1 MGYIGAVG
9 PAYDPTRATVPQFDA
24 ERFSG
29 NNSAVAFTLLRQV
42 VSPTDVDVFVEN
54 VRQEPIVAYS
64 IVNGS
69 TLTFTEA
76 PQTGTNNIYVIYR
89 GSGMSNYAFVPDG
102 SISYAKLANN
112 IRQFN
117 VDNFTA
123 NGTGQTFTLS
133 ETPAT
138 ANTVIAAIDGVVQT
152 APSNYNISGSTIIF
166 TSAPAASANVTVRHL
181 GFRTTSTVTA
191 LSAASVTAT
200 ELADG
205 AVTNAKLAG
214 SITSD
219 KISSVNGA
227 SLLANTIPVNTVSG
241 NVIVANTVSNSA
253 FTTGAVESYMR
264 ANNLDF
270 GLRNRIINGD
280 MRIDQRNVGA
290 SKTISDTGDITY
302 TVDRWAAYGNQTSKF
317 TVQQDSSANTVAGF
331 TSSLK
336 VTSLSGYSVL
346 AGDTFSMRQNIEGFN
361 FADLNWGTANAKTI
375 TLSFWVRSSLT
386 GTFGGSLR
394 NSGNNYSYPFSYT
407 ILAAN
412 TWEQKI
418 ITVAGPTAGTWIGA
432 TNGIGTHLIF
442 SLGTGTTGSGP
453 AGSWSGTNYES
464 VTGGTSIVGTNGA
477 TWYITGVQLEEGS
490 QATPFE
496 YRHHTTELQL
506 CQRYFQ
512 KSYRPEVVPGTA
524 LPNDY
529 DGQGAQ
535 FSGPTII
542 NANIFGGAVS
552 FPVSMRTSAT
562 IKTYDCAGTIDK
574 LSSLSNGGAI
584 TNGVNANLANAGTS
598 LVNFRLYNVANYGF
612 VVAFTASAEL

>member
-253 FTTGAVESYMR
+253 FTTGSIENYLR
-264 ANNLDF
+264 NQTLDF
-270 GLRNRIINGD
+270 GMRNRIINGA
-280 MRIDQRNVGA
+280 MRIDQRNAGA
-290 SKTISDTGDITY
+290 AVTPGSGSTY
-302 TVDRWAAYGNQTSKF
+302 TLDRWASSQSASSKF
-317 TVQQDSSANTVAGF
+317 SVQQDSSANTVAGF

-336 VTSLSGYSVL
+336 VTSLSAYSPTS
-346 AGDTFSMRQNIEGFN
+346 GEEFIMYQPIEGLN
-361 FADLNWGTANAKTI
+361 ISDLGWGTASAKPV

-394 NSGNNYSYPFSYT
+394 NSATNRSYPFSY
-407 ILAAN
+407 IISVAN
-412 TWEQKI
+412 TWEYK
-418 ITVAGPTAGTWIGA
+418 TVTIAGDTSGTWLTTNGVGIYVSFGLGAGSSRVGTAGAWAGADYASATGA
-432 TNGIGTHLIF
+432 T
-442 SLGTGTTGSGP
+442 
-453 AGSWSGTNYES
+453 S
-464 VTGGTSIVGTNGA
+464 VVGTNGA

-490 QATPFE
+490 VPTSFE
-496 YRHHTTELQL
+496 YRQHGTEFDL
-506 CQRYFQ
+506 CRRYFEKINFTNVGGANQ
-512 KSYRPEVVPGTA
+512 YVGGGVGMAYDTNDARIQLQYYPKRASATA
-524 LPNDY
+524 T
-529 DGQGAQ
+529 
-535 FSGPTII
+535 FSG
-542 NANIFGGAVS
+542 
-552 FPVSMRTSAT
+552 T
-562 IKTYDCAGTIDK
+562 IKF
-574 LSSLSNGGAI
+574 
-584 TNGVNANLANAGTS
+584 ANAGSNSGNLTTA
-598 LVNFRLYNVANYGF
+598 LFDNAGTDTTLLYRNDLSGLTRGQAYQLSAQATNTYVSF
-612 VVAFTASAEL
+612 SAEL

>member
-200 ELADG
+200 EIVDG

-219 KISSVNGA
+219 KLVSVNA
-227 SLLANTIPVNTVSG
+227 ALL
-241 NVIVANTVSNSA
+241 VANTVSNSA
-253 FTTGAVESYMR
+253 FATGTIENYMR
-264 ANNLDF
+264 SQTLDF
-270 GLRNRIINGD
+270 GMRNRIINGA
-280 MRIDQRNVGA
+280 MRIDQRNSGA
-290 SKTISDTGDITY
+290 AVTPTADATY
-302 TVDRWAAYGNQTSKF
+302 TLDRWKARLSQSSKYS
-317 TVQQDSSANTVAGF
+317 VQQDSSANTVAGF

-336 VTSLSGYSVL
+336 VTSLSAYSVG
-346 AGDTFSMRQNIEGFN
+346 ASDFFAIQHVIEGFN
-361 FADLNWGTANAKTI
+361 VADLRFGTADARPITI
-375 TLSFWVRSSLT
+375 SFWVRSSLT
-386 GTFGGSLR
+386 GTFGGSVYNDGGSR
-394 NSGNNYSYPFSYT
+394 NYPFTYT
-407 ILAAN
+407 ISSAN
-412 TWEQKI
+412 TWEQKS
-418 ITVAGPTAGTWIGA
+418 ITIAGDTSGTWATTSGAGLQLQFGLGVGSTYSGTAGAWAATNYLSATGA
-432 TNGIGTHLIF
+432 T
-442 SLGTGTTGSGP
+442 
-453 AGSWSGTNYES
+453 S
-464 VTGGTSIVGTNGA
+464 VVGTNGA

-490 QATPFE
+490 TPTSFE
-496 YRHHTTELQL
+496 YQQYGTELAL
-506 CQRYFQ
+506 CQRYYYPITLP
-512 KSYRPEVVPGTA
+512 KDTNIAYPAVVYSATTTLIQA
-524 LPNDY
+524 
-529 DGQGAQ
+529 
-535 FSGPTII
+535 
-542 NANIFGGAVS
+542 
-552 FPVSMRTSAT
+552 FPITLSMRTNPT
-562 IKTYDCAGTIDK
+562 ITTTIGTSKPTFNRYDAGSSSQQTITSFSGSGRSSSNVYWLELQFTAASSWGTAKHTGTIEWD
-574 LSSLSNGGAI
+574 S
-584 TNGVNANLANAGTS
+584 GTS
-598 LVNFRLYNVANYGF
+598 STLNL
-612 VVAFTASAEL
+612 SAEL

>member
-24 ERFSG
+24 ERFNG
-29 NNSAVAFTLLRQV
+29 DNSTVAFTLLRQV
-42 VSPTDVDVFVEN
+42 VSPTDVEVFVEN

-64 IVNGS
+64 IVNGNI
-69 TLTFTEA
+69 LTFTEA

-152 APSNYNISGSTIIF
+152 APSNYSISGSTIIF

-181 GFRTTSTVTA
+181 GFRTTATVTA
-191 LSAASVTAT
+191 LSASSVTAT

-253 FTTGAVESYMR
+253 FATGTIENYLRSQT
-264 ANNLDF
+264 LDF
-270 GLRNRIINGD
+270 GMRNRIINGA
-280 MRIDQRNVGA
+280 MRIDQRNAGA
-290 SKTISDTGDITY
+290 AVTPASGNY
-302 TVDRWAAYGNQTSKF
+302 TLDRWQTTASQSAKYS
-317 TVQQDSSANTVAGF
+317 VQQDSSANTVAGF

-336 VTSLSGYSVL
+336 VTSLSAYTVGAGENFTILQTVEGY
-346 AGDTFSMRQNIEGFN
+346 NI
-361 FADLNWGTANAKTI
+361 ADLRWGTANARPV

-386 GTFGGSLR
+386 GTFGGAL
-394 NSGNNYSYPFSYT
+394 NNAGTRSYPFTYT
-407 ILAAN
+407 ISSAN
-412 TWEQKI
+412 TWEQKF
-418 ITVAGPTAGTWIGA
+418 ITIPGDTSGTWGSTNSYGIQTWFGLGVGSTYSGTANAWAGANYISATGA
-432 TNGIGTHLIF
+432 T
-442 SLGTGTTGSGP
+442 
-453 AGSWSGTNYES
+453 S
-464 VTGGTSIVGTNGA
+464 VVGTNGA
-477 TWYITGVQLEEGS
+477 TWQITGVQLEEGS
-490 QATPFE
+490 VPTSFE
-496 YRHHTTELQL
+496 YRQYGTELAL
-506 CQRYFQ
+506 CQRYFEVIGVDSQ
-512 KSYRPEVVPGTA
+512 SLFADTYSNTGNVAIYSGAYNVNKRVVPTLTQFGTFTTSFTDSVFSVR
-524 LPNDY
+524 PSK
-529 DGQGAQ
+529 QG
-535 FSGPTII
+535 FVMWYGT
-542 NANIFGGAVS
+542 GGTGRS
-552 FPVSMRTSAT
+552 YWYNET
-562 IKTYDCAGTIDK
+562 
-574 LSSLSNGGAI
+574 NGGIYA
-584 TNGVNANLANAGTS
+584 T
-598 LVNFRLYNVANYGF
+598 
-612 VVAFTASAEL
+612 AEL

>member
-42 VSPTDVDVFVEN
+42 VSPTDVEVFVEN

-123 NGTGQTFTLS
+123 NGSGTTFTLS

-191 LSAASVTAT
+191 LSAGSVTAT
-200 ELADG
+200 EIVDG

-227 SLLANTIPVNTVSG
+227 SLLANTIAVNTVSG

-253 FTTGAVESYMR
+253 FATGTIENYMR
-264 ANNLDF
+264 SQTLDF
-270 GLRNRIINGD
+270 GMRNRIINGA
-280 MRIDQRNVGA
+280 MRIDQRNAGA
-290 SKTISDTGDITY
+290 AVTPANNEY
-302 TVDRWAAYGNQTSKF
+302 TLDRWKFGLTQSAKF
-317 TVQQDSSANTVAGF
+317 TAQQDSSANTVAGF
-331 TSSLK
+331 TSSMK
-336 VTSLSGYSVL
+336 VTSSSTYSVL
-346 AGDTFSMRQNIEGFN
+346 AADTFFFDQIIEGN
-361 FADLNWGTANAKTI
+361 NIADLRWGTADARPV
-375 TLSFWVRSSLT
+375 TLSFFVRSSLT
-386 GTFGGSLR
+386 GQFGGAFR
-394 NSGNNYSYPFSYT
+394 NSAVNRVYPFSYT
-407 ILAAN
+407 IVAAN
-412 TWEQKI
+412 TWEQKFI
-418 ITVAGPTAGTWIGA
+418 VVPGDTTGTWLTTNGVGIEIVWNLGSGSTYLATPGSYTTSNIIGA
-432 TNGIGTHLIF
+432 TGDT
-442 SLGTGTTGSGP
+442 
-453 AGSWSGTNYES
+453 S
-464 VTGGTSIVGTNGA
+464 VVGTNGA

-490 QATPFE
+490 TPTSFE
-496 YRHHTTELQL
+496 YRHYTTEFQL

-512 KSYRPEVVPGTA
+512 KHIGDLFSSY
-524 LPNDY
+524 
-529 DGQGAQ
+529 GATINYLWWLYKVTMRAT
-535 FSGPTII
+535 PTIT
-542 NANIFGGAVS
+542 GS
-552 FPVSMRTSAT
+552 T
-562 IKTYDCAGTIDK
+562 
-574 LSSLSNGGAI
+574 
-584 TNGVNANLANAGTS
+584 GTS
-598 LVNFRLYNVANYGF
+598 LIITVDAATNYSSGAAYASF
-612 VVAFTASAEL
+612 INPTASAEL

>member
-64 IVNGS
+64 IVNGNI
-69 TLTFTEA
+69 LTFTEA

-102 SISYAKLANN
+102 SISFAKLANN

-181 GFRTTSTVTA
+181 GFRTTATVTA
-191 LSAASVTAT
+191 LSAGSVTAT
-200 ELADG
+200 EIVDG

-227 SLLANTIPVNTVSG
+227 SLLANTIAVNTVSG

-253 FTTGAVESYMR
+253 FATGTIENYLRGA
-264 ANNLDF
+264 NLDF
-270 GLRNRIINGD
+270 GMRNRIINGD
-280 MRIDQRNVGA
+280 MRIDQRNAGA
-290 SKTISDTGDITY
+290 AVTIPAATVTY
-302 TVDRWAAYGNQTSKF
+302 TLDRWAAYGSAASKF

-331 TSSLK
+331 ASSLK
-336 VTSLSGYSVL
+336 VTSLSSYSV
-346 AGDTFSMRQNIEGFN
+346 GSSEGFWIRQPVEGN
-361 FADLNWGTANAKTI
+361 NITDLGWGTANAKTVTI
-375 TLSFWVRSSLT
+375 SFWVRSSLT
-386 GTFGGSLR
+386 GTFGGSLID
-394 NSGNNYSYPFSYT
+394 NFTPLSYPFSYT
-407 ILAAN
+407 ISAAN
-412 TWEQKI
+412 TWEQKFVTI
-418 ITVAGPTAGTWIGA
+418 AGPTSGTFPTNNTVGVYVHFSIGTGSSFSGTGGSWQSANLQNVTGA
-432 TNGIGTHLIF
+432 T
-442 SLGTGTTGSGP
+442 
-453 AGSWSGTNYES
+453 S
-464 VTGGTSIVGTNGA
+464 VVGTNGA

-490 QATPFE
+490 VPTSFE
-496 YRHHTTELQL
+496 YRQYTNELQL
-506 CQRYFQ
+506 CQRYYETGITGAGSRSADNYGVYAGVFKVTKRANPTVTYVASGASGGLGGYYLGPNQ
-512 KSYRPEVVPGTA
+512 DGFVGYSTSAVAGTA
-524 LPNDY
+524 Y
-529 DGQGAQ
+529 Y
-535 FSGPTII
+535 F
-542 NANIFGGAVS
+542 
-552 FPVSMRTSAT
+552 
-562 IKTYDCAGTIDK
+562 TYTA
-574 LSSLSNGGAI
+574 AI
-584 TNGVNANLANAGTS
+584 
-598 LVNFRLYNVANYGF
+598 
-612 VVAFTASAEL
+612 EL

>member
-42 VSPTDVDVFVEN
+42 VSPTDVEVFVEN

-64 IVNGS
+64 IVNGNI
-69 TLTFTEA
+69 LTFTEA

-102 SISYAKLANN
+102 SISFAKLANN

-181 GFRTTSTVTA
+181 GFRTTATVTA
-191 LSAASVTAT
+191 LSAGSVTAT
-200 ELADG
+200 EIVDG

-227 SLLANTIPVNTVSG
+227 SLLANTIAVNTVSG

-253 FTTGAVESYMR
+253 FATGTIENYLRGA
-264 ANNLDF
+264 NLDF
-270 GLRNRIINGD
+270 GMRNRIINGD
-280 MRIDQRNVGA
+280 MRIDQRNAGA
-290 SKTISDTGDITY
+290 AVTIPAATVTY
-302 TVDRWAAYGNQTSKF
+302 TLDRWAAYGSAASKF

-331 TSSLK
+331 ASSLK
-336 VTSLSGYSVL
+336 VTSLSSYSV
-346 AGDTFSMRQNIEGFN
+346 GSSEGFWIRQPVEGN
-361 FADLNWGTANAKTI
+361 NITDLGWGTANAKTVTI
-375 TLSFWVRSSLT
+375 SFWVRSSLT
-386 GTFGGSLR
+386 GTFGGSLID
-394 NSGNNYSYPFSYT
+394 NFTPLSYPFSYT
-407 ILAAN
+407 ISAAN
-412 TWEQKI
+412 TWEQKFVTI
-418 ITVAGPTAGTWIGA
+418 AGPTSGTFPTNNTVGVYVHFSIGTGSSFSGTGGSWQSANLQNVTGA
-432 TNGIGTHLIF
+432 T
-442 SLGTGTTGSGP
+442 
-453 AGSWSGTNYES
+453 S
-464 VTGGTSIVGTNGA
+464 VVGTNGA

-490 QATPFE
+490 VPTSFE
-496 YRHHTTELQL
+496 YRQYTNELQL
-506 CQRYFQ
+506 CQRYYETGITGAGSRSADNYGVYAGVFKVTKRANPTVTYVASGASGGLGGYYLGPNQ
-512 KSYRPEVVPGTA
+512 DGFVGYSTSAVAGTA
-524 LPNDY
+524 Y
-529 DGQGAQ
+529 Y
-535 FSGPTII
+535 F
-542 NANIFGGAVS
+542 
-552 FPVSMRTSAT
+552 
-562 IKTYDCAGTIDK
+562 TYTA
-574 LSSLSNGGAI
+574 AI
-584 TNGVNANLANAGTS
+584 
-598 LVNFRLYNVANYGF
+598 
-612 VVAFTASAEL
+612 EL

>member
-181 GFRTTSTVTA
+181 GFRTTATVTA

-219 KISSVNGA
+219 KISTVNGA
-227 SLLANTIPVNTVSG
+227 SLIANTIPVNTVSG

-253 FTTGAVESYMR
+253 FSTGSVENYLRSQT
-264 ANNLDF
+264 LDF
-270 GLRNRIINGD
+270 GMRNRIINGA
-280 MRIDQRNVGA
+280 MRIDQRNSGA
-290 SKTISDTGDITY
+290 ANTPVDTQY
-302 TVDRWAAYGNQTSKF
+302 SVDRWTCRLSAAAKYN
-317 TVQQDSSANTVAGF
+317 VQQDSSANTVAGF

-336 VTSLSGYSVL
+336 VTSLSSYSVS
-346 AGDTFSMRQNIEGFN
+346 ASDYFIIRQLIEGN
-361 FADLNWGTANAKTI
+361 NVADLRWGTANARPV

-386 GTFGGSLR
+386 GQFGGSLQNDGSDR
-394 NSGNNYSYPFSYT
+394 SYPFTYT
-407 ILAAN
+407 INSAN
-412 TWEQKI
+412 TWEYET
-418 ITVAGPTAGTWIGA
+418 ITIPGDTTGTWLTNTSAGIKLNFGIGNGSTYSGTAGAWASGNFHSA
-432 TNGIGTHLIF
+432 TGDT
-442 SLGTGTTGSGP
+442 
-453 AGSWSGTNYES
+453 S
-464 VTGGTSIVGTNGA
+464 VVGTNGA
-477 TWYITGVQLEEGS
+477 TWYVTGVQLEEGS
-490 QATPFE
+490 TPTSFE
-496 YRHHTTELQL
+496 YRQYGTELAL
-506 CQRYFQ
+506 CQRYFAKTSTQ
-512 KSYRPEVVPGTA
+512 LYGSISGA
-524 LPNDY
+524 S
-529 DGQGAQ
+529 GQGAVTW
-535 FSGPTII
+535 FYKST
-542 NANIFGGAVS
+542 
-552 FPVSMRTSAT
+552 MRTAPTVTGNFAQTTVTSTA
-562 IKTYDCAGTIDK
+562 DFAAGLTND
-574 LSSLSNGGAI
+574 LGGYYASFAS
-584 TNGVNANLANAGTS
+584 GS
-598 LVNFRLYNVANYGF
+598 
-612 VVAFTASAEL
+612 TASAEL

>member
-1 MGYIGAVG
+1 MGYLGAVG
-9 PAYDPTRATVPQFDA
+9 PAYDPTRATVPQLDA

-29 NNSAVAFTLLRQV
+29 NNSAVAFTLSRQV
-42 VSPTDVDVFVEN
+42 LSPTDVDVIVEN

-152 APSNYNISGSTIIF
+152 APSNYNISGNTIIF

-191 LSAASVTAT
+191 LSAGSVTAT
-200 ELADG
+200 EIVDG

-227 SLLANTIPVNTVSG
+227 SLLANTIAVNTVSG

-253 FTTGAVESYMR
+253 FATGTIENYLRSQT
-264 ANNLDF
+264 LDF
-270 GLRNRIINGD
+270 GMRNRIINGA
-280 MRIDQRNVGA
+280 MRIDQRNSGA
-290 SKTISDTGDITY
+290 SINNDTSGSQFS
-302 TVDRWAAYGNQTSKF
+302 VDRWLVYGTQSAKF
-317 TVQQDSSANTVAGF
+317 SAQQDSSANTVAGF

-336 VTSLSGYSVL
+336 ITSLSSYSVTSSDL
-346 AGDTFSMRQNIEGFN
+346 FEIAQFIEGN
-361 FADLNWGTANAKTI
+361 NIADLRWGTADARPV
-375 TLSFWVRSSLT
+375 TLSFWVRSSGLT
-386 GTFGGSLR
+386 YPATFGGGLTNNGNTR
-394 NSGNNYSYPFSYT
+394 NYPFTYT
-407 ILAAN
+407 ISSAN
-412 TWEQKI
+412 TWEQKFVTI
-418 ITVAGPTAGTWIGA
+418 AGDTTGTWLTNNGRGITVIFDLGSGSDWETTANAWNGTSSKFMPTGA
-432 TNGIGTHLIF
+432 T
-442 SLGTGTTGSGP
+442 
-453 AGSWSGTNYES
+453 S
-464 VTGGTSIVGTNGA
+464 VVGTNGA
-477 TWYITGVQLEEGS
+477 TWYVTGVQLEEGS
-490 QATPFE
+490 TPTSFE

-506 CQRYFQ
+506 CQRYYSF
-512 KSYRPEVVPGTA
+512 SDLAYFSSATGVPHYFKVTMRA
-524 LPNDY
+524 T
-529 DGQGAQ
+529 
-535 FSGPTII
+535 PT
-542 NANIFGGAVS
+542 V
-552 FPVSMRTSAT
+552 TSAHSGGS
-562 IKTYDCAGTIDK
+562 ISSISIDGFAGY
-574 LSSLSNGGAI
+574 SSGNDAAKWI
-584 TNGVNANLANAGTS
+584 AVI
-598 LVNFRLYNVANYGF
+598 
-612 VVAFTASAEL
+612 EL

>member
-191 LSAASVTAT
+191 LSAGSVTAT
-200 ELADG
+200 EIVDG

-227 SLLANTIPVNTVSG
+227 SLLANTIAVNTVSG

-253 FTTGAVESYMR
+253 FTTGSVENYLRSQT
-264 ANNLDF
+264 LDF
-270 GLRNRIINGD
+270 GMRNRIINGA
-280 MRIDQRNVGA
+280 MRIDQRNGGA
-290 SKTISDTGDITY
+290 AVTPANGDY
-302 TVDRWAAYGNQTSKF
+302 TLDRWQTTATQSAKYS
-317 TVQQDSSANTVAGF
+317 VQQDSSANTVAGF

-336 VTSLSGYSVL
+336 VTSLSAYSVGS
-346 AGDTFSMRQNIEGFN
+346 GDFFSVLHTIEGYN
-361 FADLNWGTANAKTI
+361 IADLRWGTANARPV

-386 GTFGGSLR
+386 GTFGGTL
-394 NSGNNYSYPFSYT
+394 NNAGTRSYPFTYT
-407 ILAAN
+407 ISVAN
-412 TWEQKI
+412 TWEQKF
-418 ITVAGPTAGTWIGA
+418 ITVAGDTSGTWGSTNSYGIQIWFGLGVGSTYSGTAGAWSGSNLISATGA
-432 TNGIGTHLIF
+432 T
-442 SLGTGTTGSGP
+442 
-453 AGSWSGTNYES
+453 S
-464 VTGGTSIVGTNGA
+464 VVGTNGA
-477 TWYITGVQLEEGS
+477 TWYVTGVQLEEGS
-490 QATPFE
+490 TPTSFE
-496 YRHHTTELQL
+496 YRQYGTELQL
-506 CQRYFQ
+506 CQRYFA
-512 KSYRPEVVPGTA
+512 KLGGTTSNEGLA
-524 LPNDY
+524 AGNLQDVASSGWFYVKYPTTMRAAPTAAFSSLRATNNADY
-529 DGQGAQ
+529 TLTVSSIRGQVSGIDSSNMGFN
-535 FSGPTII
+535 FSSSGTTY
-542 NANIFGGAVS
+542 A
-552 FPVSMRTSAT
+552 PVQLQTSAT
-562 IKTYDCAGTIDK
+562 AGF
-574 LSSLSNGGAI
+574 LS
-584 TNGVNANLANAGTS
+584 
-598 LVNFRLYNVANYGF
+598 F
-612 VVAFTASAEL
+612 SAEL

>member
-181 GFRTTSTVTA
+181 GFRTTATVTA
-191 LSAASVTAT
+191 LSASSVTAT
-200 ELADG
+200 EIVDG

-227 SLLANTIPVNTVSG
+227 SLIANTIAVNTVSG

-253 FTTGAVESYMR
+253 FSTGSVENYLRSQT
-264 ANNLDF
+264 LDF
-270 GLRNRIINGD
+270 GMRNRIINGA
-280 MRIDQRNVGA
+280 MRIDQRNNGA
-290 SKTISDTGDITY
+290 AVSTSAAAATY
-302 TVDRWAAYGNQTSKF
+302 TLDRWFYFASQAAKF

-336 VTSLSGYSVL
+336 VVSTSSYTVGSSEIFHISQHL
-346 AGDTFSMRQNIEGFN
+346 EGFN
-361 FADLNWGTANAKTI
+361 TSDLRWGTANARPV
-375 TLSFWVRSSLT
+375 TLSFFVRSSGLSYPA
-386 GTFGGSLR
+386 TFGGALR
-394 NSGNNYSYPFSYT
+394 NDNSDRSYPFSYT
-407 ILAAN
+407 IAAAD
-412 TWEQKI
+412 TWEQKF
-418 ITVAGPTAGTWIGA
+418 ITIPGDTTGTWLTTNGTGIRLTFGLGMGSGFSGTAGAWAAANYISSTGA
-432 TNGIGTHLIF
+432 T
-442 SLGTGTTGSGP
+442 
-453 AGSWSGTNYES
+453 S
-464 VTGGTSIVGTNGA
+464 VVGTSGA
-477 TWYITGVQLEEGS
+477 TFYITGVQLEEGS
-490 QATPFE
+490 VPTPFE
-496 YRHHTTELQL
+496 YRQYGTELAL
-506 CQRYFQ
+506 CQRYYAKIGPYISGVNYYHGF
-512 KSYRPEVVPGTA
+512 GTA
-524 LPNDY
+524 GGETSSAAFGFIIPPVTMRSTPTFSSSGTLALYSAGFTNISSFGNAYYTNDTIMINISVSSGLTLGRFY
-529 DGQGAQ
+529 SILANNDATAFVQ
-535 FSGPTII
+535 FS
-542 NANIFGGAVS
+542 S
-552 FPVSMRTSAT
+552 
-562 IKTYDCAGTIDK
+562 
-574 LSSLSNGGAI
+574 
-584 TNGVNANLANAGTS
+584 
-598 LVNFRLYNVANYGF
+598 
-612 VVAFTASAEL
+612 EL